1 MFEELIFQK
10 LWIVLPVWL
19 ALYVSDYYLTILGA
33 SYIKAGACEHFIFK
47 GSYELAPELQ
57 SDINSLRLFSPK
69 FIRAVFVSSVL
80 IVILWLVSRAHPPF
94 TSYLRFSIGGII
106 LREVAIL
113 VRHVHNIALFHFAR
127 NHRGILGQIRYENW
141 LSYKLS
147 GIELL
152 SFACVFLVVF
162 IFTGSFSFLGG
173 SFMTAMTGLKHLK
186 LSIKATKEN
195 RPRQ

>member
-10 LWIVLPVWL
+10 LWIVLPIWL

-33 SYIKAGACEHFIFK
+33 SYMKAGACEHFIFK
-47 GSYELAPELQ
+47 GSYELTPELQ

-80 IVILWLVSRAHPPF
+80 IVILWFVSRAYPPF
-94 TSYLRFSIGGII
+94 TFYLRFFIGGII
-106 LREVAIL
+106 LQEVAIL
-113 VRHVHNIALFHFAR
+113 VRHVRNIALFHFAR
-127 NHRGILGQIRYENW
+127 NHRGISGQIRYENW

-147 GIELL
+147 GIDLL

-162 IFTGSFSFLGG
+162 IFTGSLSFLGG
-173 SFMTAMTGLKHLK
+173 SFMTAMAGLKHLK